1 MDENS
6 NIYPHVIPE
15 ITDWPIHKLLAD
27 RKNFVNE
34 IDDFTYNRLLKLHG
48 KNVTDIIAKTVY
60 LERIR
65 IKEEPWKVD
74 PPNERMFWKRIRKK
88 LLGKSHSMS
97 EEELRA
103 NSEDILKTIIHRYSE
118 EIVGTFRKPTFL
130 FARRFLKAFFRR
142 LLNAAAG
149 RNMKRVFGTKY
160 RINERLITKGEIE
173 KIRELITK
181 GTVIVVPTHSS
192 NLDSILIG
200 YVMDSILGLP
210 SFSYGAGLN
219 LYNTGYTAYFMN
231 RLGAYRVDRRK
242 KNPIYL
248 ETLKSMSNLS
258 IQRGTNSLFFPGGT
272 RSRSGVLE
280 HKLKLGLM
288 GTAMEAQREIYQKGQ
303 SNKVFIVP
311 LIISYHVVLEA
322 KYLIEQHLK
331 RTGKEKYIK
340 ARDEFYSVRQLF
352 KFAWKFFS
360 QPSKIT
366 LSFGKPMDV
375 LGNFVDKEG
384 VSLDRFGNPVEVK
397 EYFMTNGQVVHDLQ
411 RESEYTKILA
421 NRVAE
426 RYLKENIVL
435 TSHLVAFAAFNILK
449 KENPKLD
456 LYGILRLPPE
466 DFVFPIGKMQD
477 VVEQLQQELIGM
489 HKKGRIKLSEQI
501 YYEVGDLIENGVRNI
516 GIYHPEKTLMF
527 NKKGQ
532 LVSQDFKLL
541 FFYHNRLTPY
551 GLDKAISWSNVSD
564 KEKMEVLIDDL

>member
-1 MDENS
+1 MS
-6 NIYPHVIPE
+6 NKHPHVIPE

-27 RKNFVNE
+27 RKNFVGE
-34 IDDFTYNRLLKLHG
+34 IDEFTFNKLLRLHG
-48 KNVTDIIAKTVY
+48 NAIKDILAKTVY

-74 PPNERMFWKRIRKK
+74 PPNERIFWRKVRRK
-88 LLGKSHSMS
+88 LLGRTHSMS
-97 EEELRA
+97 EEELRT
-103 NSEDILKTIIHRYSE
+103 NSEAVLKTIINRYSE
-118 EIVGTFRKPTFL
+118 EIVGTFRKSTFL
-130 FARRFLKAFFRR
+130 FARGFLRAFFRR
-142 LLNAAAG
+142 LLNTAAG
-149 RNMKRVFGTKY
+149 RNMKRVYGTKY
-160 RINERLITKGEIE
+160 KINERLIAKGEID
-173 KIRELITK
+173 KIRGLIKK
-181 GTVIVVPTHSS
+181 GTVIIVPTHSS

-272 RSRSGVLE
+272 RSRSGILE

-288 GTAMEAQREIYQKGQ
+288 GTAMEAQREIYQKG
-303 SNKVFIVP
+303 KTDKIFIVP

-331 RTGKEKYIK
+331 RTGKEKYIR
-340 ARDEFYSVRQLF
+340 ARDEFYSVRKLF

-366 LSFGKPMDV
+366 LSFGKPMDII
-375 LGNFVDKEG
+375 GNFVDANG
-384 VSLDRFGNPVEVK
+384 LSFDRFGNALEVK
-397 EYFMTNGQVVHDLQ
+397 EYFMSNGEVVEDLQ
-411 RESEYTKILA
+411 RETEYTKILA
-421 NRVAE
+421 ERITE
-426 RYLKENIVL
+426 RYFKENIVL

-456 LYGILRLPPE
+456 LYGLLRLPPE
-466 DFVFPIGKMQD
+466 DFVFPKKKMQD
-477 VVEQLQQELIGM
+477 VVGQLQLELISM
-489 HKKGRIKLSEQI
+489 FNKGRIKLSEQI
-501 YYEVGDLIENGVRNI
+501 YFEIDEVIKDGVRNI
-516 GIYHPEKTLMF
+516 GIYHPEKTLVF
-527 NKKGQ
+527 NKKDQ
-532 LVSQDFKLL
+532 LISQDFKLL
-541 FFYHNRLTPY
+541 FFYHNRLTNY
-551 GLDKAISWSNVSD
+551 GLEKAISWSKVSS
-564 KEKMEVLIDDL
+564 KEEIEVEVMSDEL